1 MYQVPGCFLKN
12 QAAQHVNVLIF
23 LIVWWLP
30 LTSAFIMVTRKTMP
44 RAESSG
50 ITFRTPHFRL
60 DISCIYS
67 YPTMSTILTVI
78 SPFLVAFMRC
88 ACVCWLNR
96 YWQPF
101 HRCFFFQKDFNVSAE
116 IVGIHHFVSYIYI
129 YLHPSISSAI
139 LMSFF
144 QLLLAVSQF
153 FAGDS

>member
-1 MYQVPGCFLKN
+1 MCQVPGCFLKN

-23 LIVWWLP
+23 FIVWWLP

-101 HRCFFFQKDFNVSAE
+101 HRCFFFRKISTFQPKLWESIILLVTFT
-116 IVGIHHFVSYIYI
+116 YIYI
-129 YLHPSISSAI
+129 HQFQAQSS
-139 LMSFF
+139 
-144 QLLLAVSQF
+144 
-153 FAGDS
+153 